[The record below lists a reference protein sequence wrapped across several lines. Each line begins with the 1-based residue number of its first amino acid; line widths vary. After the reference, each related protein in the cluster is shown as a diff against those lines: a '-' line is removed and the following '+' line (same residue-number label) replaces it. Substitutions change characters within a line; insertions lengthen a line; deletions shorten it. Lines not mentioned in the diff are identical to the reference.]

1 MTSLPKSLTVSLH
14 NLSLSLSLHIYIYI
28 YIYIYD
34 LAYPTEALPI
44 QLTYKRVYVRTFL
57 KYNYQILITQ

>member
-1 MTSLPKSLTVSLH
+1 MTSLPKSLTTQS
-14 NLSLSLSLHIYIYI
+14 LSLSLSP